1 MAKLQSGTRVYGN
14 TSIDTFI
21 TVGANAS
28 ITGTTNA
35 TSNSTG
41 TLTVAG
47 GVGIKGNVFTGSIY
61 ITGTSNN
68 LTFVDGT
75 TLSTSPTASISA
87 AFDKANTANTLA
99 QGAYDKANTA
109 NTLAQGAYDRANTV
123 NAFAQ
128 AAFDK
133 ANTGGSGS
141 SSGYLANSIIF
152 ANTTGY
158 LSNVNGLQFFSS
170 NNTIRTTSLT
180 LTTGAGGQITFADG
194 TTQATA
200 ASGAATDQTARNLAN
215 TANNNAQASFD
226 KANLSLIVAQASY
239 GQANASNITAV
250 AAFNQANSANLTAVT
265 AFNQANVSIIIGQ
278 AAYLQAN
285 AANLTAVTS
294 FNQANSANLTA
305 VTAFNQANVSI
316 IIGQAAYLQANA
328 ANITAV
334 AAFNQANSANL
345 TAVTAFNQANV
356 SIIIGQ
362 ASYLQANS
370 ANITAVAAFNQANSA
385 NLTAVTAFNQ
395 ANVSIIIGQASYLQA
410 NAANITAVAAFN
422 QANSANL
429 TAVTSFNQ
437 ANTATIIAQAAYN
450 QANVGGTSIDQTART
465 TANNAYSQ
473 ANVATIIAQ
482 AAYAQANTGGG
493 GGSGT
498 LSIAVDNFTASGSSA
513 IFTLSNTPASS
524 NNVIVNLNGVTQLK
538 SSYTVVGSTL
548 TLSETPVV
556 GTLIDVTTFL
566 SGGSGS
572 SGVDQTARTT
582 ANSAAITAQAAF
594 DKANT
599 GTTSSTTLPLILNDI
614 SNQFTGSKSVFT
626 LFTDQTNIT
635 SSDVVDSR
643 NMEVIINGLRLA
655 PYIKQN
661 TYPWLTPYDS
671 FIGFRV
677 VSDAN
682 TANVIIYNSPAPTDQ
697 AVLSIINKATNVQT
711 RKYPYSATTI
721 ALGD

>member
-87 AFDKANTANTLA
+87 AFTQANTSNTVAIAAYVQANAANLTA
-99 QGAYDKANTA
+99 VTAFDK
-109 NTLAQGAYDRANTV
+109 ANTV

-239 GQANASNITAV
+239 GQANSANITAV

-362 ASYLQANS
+362 ASYLQAN
-370 ANITAVAAFNQANSA
+370 
-385 NLTAVTAFNQ
+385 
-395 ANVSIIIGQASYLQA
+395 
-410 NAANITAVAAFN
+410 AANITAVAAFN

-450 QANVGGTSIDQTART
+450 QANVGGASIDQTART

-643 NMEVIINGLRLA
+643 NMEVIVNGLRLA